1 MEGVLHRRSTF
12 SQALHQAPQG
22 YESIKE
28 YLYIHLVQEALNIR
42 GSYLISLPYTNSSL
56 SVSDRGDRR
65 VATGRALG
73 KNINITPPCSVSP
86 GTQLPCSVGGDC
98 PPAAPLHL
106 VVALD
111 SCCSRDVRSR
121 RGATGVKRL
130 KGGARL
136 VAGEIP
142 VRITLCNIMHGV
154 LNKIYL

>member
-1 MEGVLHRRSTF
+1 MEKLKVAVLDLSSSSKPRNDKSLYSVLHRRSTF

-42 GSYLISLPYTNSSL
+42 GGYLITLPYTNSSL

-86 GTQLPCSVGGDC
+86 GTQLRCSVGGDC
-98 PPAAPLHL
+98 PPAPLGRCL
-106 VVALD
+106 GL
-111 SCCSRDVRSR
+111 
-121 RGATGVKRL
+121 L
-130 KGGARL
+130 L
-136 VAGEIP
+136 LP
-142 VRITLCNIMHGV
+142 
-154 LNKIYL
+154 